1 MNTVRYANYPAL
13 PQPFTE
19 NEITEITD
27 CLFSFFFK
35 RKKIERSFIKVLTE
49 QEIVIL

>member
-1 MNTVRYANYPAL
+1 MQTIQLSHNPL
-13 PQPFTE
+13 LKM
-19 NEITEITD
+19 TEITD

-35 RKKIERSFIKVLTE
+35 IETSFIKVLTE